1 MRPRERREEH
11 KGRIIRAYN
20 GAEGQFIDVTE
31 ALRSRVNEGRLYLRV
46 DNYTVGGDPL
56 PEGRKW
62 LRVLY
67 WADGERH
74 NVVVEEKN
82 ELRLP

>member
-1 MRPRERREEH
+1 VA
-11 KGRIIRAYN
+11 I
-20 GAEGQFIDVTE
+20 
-31 ALRSRVNEGRLYLRV
+31 
-46 DNYTVGGDPL
+46 PL
-56 PEGRKW
+56 PERRKW

>member
-1 MRPRERREEH
+1 MTWRCH
-11 KGRIIRAYN
+11 GGIWHYRALC
-20 GAEGQFIDVTE
+20 GD
-31 ALRSRVNEGRLYLRV
+31 RVNEGRLDLRV
-46 DNYTVGGDPL
+46 VNYTMGGDPL
-56 PEGRKW
+56 PERRKW
-62 LRVLY
+62 LRLLS

>member
-1 MRPRERREEH
+1 M
-11 KGRIIRAYN
+11 
-20 GAEGQFIDVTE
+20 
-31 ALRSRVNEGRLYLRV
+31 
-46 DNYTVGGDPL
+46 GGDPL
-56 PEGRKW
+56 PERRKW

-82 ELRLP
+82 GLRVPDFLRAFFTSILRRGLQLRRFPFPSC

>member
-1 MRPRERREEH
+1 M
-11 KGRIIRAYN
+11 
-20 GAEGQFIDVTE
+20 
-31 ALRSRVNEGRLYLRV
+31 
-46 DNYTVGGDPL
+46 GGDPL
-56 PEGRKW
+56 PARRKW

-82 ELRLP
+82 ELRVPNFLRMHFLLRFCGAVFNCAVFHFHPVDIRH